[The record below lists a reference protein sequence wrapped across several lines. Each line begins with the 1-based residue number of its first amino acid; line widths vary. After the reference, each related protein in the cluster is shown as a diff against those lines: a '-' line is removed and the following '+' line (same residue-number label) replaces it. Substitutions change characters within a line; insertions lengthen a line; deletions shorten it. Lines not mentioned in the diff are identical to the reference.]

1 LRPPAPELTEA
12 EGITPEGNKGTLLSM
27 PGRGRRMALPKAVEL
42 RRAARTSKFVKG
54 DERVRDPLR
63 TEVVR
68 AELDRLQKR
77 REEATKKAEAAAAAE
92 PKPDGE

>member
-1 LRPPAPELTEA
+1 
-12 EGITPEGNKGTLLSM
+12 
-27 PGRGRRMALPKAVEL
+27 MALPKAVEL

-68 AELDRLQKR
+68 AELGRLQKR

>member
-1 LRPPAPELTEA
+1 M
-12 EGITPEGNKGTLLSM
+12 ILLSD
-27 PGRGRRMALPKAVEL
+27 PE
-42 RRAARTSKFVKG
+42 

-77 REEATKKAEAAAAAE
+77 REEATKR
-92 PKPDGE
+92 PKRLLPQSQNWVKEFIPERQYLPP